1 MTIKP
6 DTVIPDT
13 FDVES
18 VDSIRGYPKVSV
30 RADLLIVG
38 KSMGDRIERV
48 DKDEIE
54 RRLIQ
59 AVNENVTLLACGGNG
74 DRS

>member
-48 DKDEIE
+48 DKGEIE

>member
-1 MTIKP
+1 MVIKP

-48 DKDEIE
+48 DKGEIE

>member
-38 KSMGDRIERV
+38 QSMGDRIERV
-48 DKDEIE
+48 DKGEIE